1 MSMPRDDS
9 CSPFPVTIG
18 RRRQAPSSA
27 TFIGRAGALAEA
39 LGIGAA
45 VASSPGIAVADTGG
59 SDSSSDADTEDAE
72 TKDEEIT
79 STTARAEEEA
89 TPTGPSTSASAAEPK
104 SKKPHG
110 QPPVT
115 AETARVAT
123 VSGDVSQ
130 ADDEQSGPRSMQQAQ
145 NASVPPEPQAA
156 VVHPVGVVTD
166 TMTIISQ
173 TPPSSSA
180 MAATMLAAAA
190 VAGAVAAGGPGTAA
204 PAEAASQWFAI
215 AYSATD
221 KQFGYARANNAQE
234 VATAVEQLRIRRRP
248 LCARG
253 AIVTNGCVALA
264 IRGIG
269 EEYNGGKGT
278 DRAGPWPRHSS
289 RSMAARS
296 RSRTA
301 CECPRRPV
309 TQRWRSDPG
318 QTGVASRVG
327 SS

>member
-145 NASVPPEPQAA
+145 NASVPPDIDSQAVQVESQRAAMVSAVDVVPTAAPEPQAA

-173 TPPSSSA
+173 TP
-180 MAATMLAAAA
+180 
-190 VAGAVAAGGPGTAA
+190 
-204 PAEAASQWFAI
+204 
-215 AYSATD
+215 
-221 KQFGYARANNAQE
+221 R
-234 VATAVEQLRIRRRP
+234 RRRP
-248 LCARG
+248 WQPPCWLPP
-253 AIVTNGCVALA
+253 
-264 IRGIG
+264 
-269 EEYNGGKGT
+269 
-278 DRAGPWPRHSS
+278 PWPVR
-289 RSMAARS
+289 
-296 RSRTA
+296 
-301 CECPRRPV
+301 
-309 TQRWRSDPG
+309 
-318 QTGVASRVG
+318 
-327 SS
+327 